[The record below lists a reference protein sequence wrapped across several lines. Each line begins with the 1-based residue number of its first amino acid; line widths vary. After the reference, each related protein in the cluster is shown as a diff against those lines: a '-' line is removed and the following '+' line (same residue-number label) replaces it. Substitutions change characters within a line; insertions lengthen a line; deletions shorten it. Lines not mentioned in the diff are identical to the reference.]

1 MAEFDLAA
9 ARRAAAGGELEAWV
23 HAICVGRL
31 VRDAA
36 PPETYPPLLVRY
48 EQGQLVITDGNH
60 RHAAFALRGLSTC
73 WVVIWYPRPAELAH
87 HEAHGFGWS

>member
-1 MAEFDLAA
+1 
-9 ARRAAAGGELEAWV
+9 
-23 HAICVGRL
+23 